1 MSGARMSGLDRPGF
15 ADPVAAAQ
23 ACFRAVLDAMS
34 RPGRVHACGSELS
47 PPAPLGV
54 AAAAVLLTLVD
65 ADTPLWLDPSA
76 SAAADWIAFHCGA
89 KLTRRPSEAAFA
101 LALALPA
108 LDPFAPGTHEAP
120 ETATTV
126 IAEVRALGA
135 GRRYRLSGPGLRAP
149 SLLEVD
155 GLPPGFARDWQARRA
170 RFPLGVDL
178 ILCAGS
184 ALCALPRGIA
194 VEDC

>member
-1 MSGARMSGLDRPGF
+1 MNGLDRPGF

-34 RPGRVHACGSELS
+34 RPGRLRACGGDLR
-47 PPAPLGV
+47 PPAPLG
-54 AAAAVLLTLVD
+54 AAASAVLLTLVD
-65 ADTPLWLDPSA
+65 AETSLWLDPPA

-89 KLTRRPSEAAFA
+89 KLTSRPSEAAFA
-101 LALALPA
+101 LAVALPG
-108 LDPFAPGTHEAP
+108 LDLFAPGTHEAP

-126 IAEVRALGA
+126 IVEVAALGA

-155 GLPPGFARDWQARRA
+155 GLPSDFAHDWQARRA
-170 RFPLGVDL
+170 GFPLGVDL
-178 ILCAGS
+178 ILCAGAS
-184 ALCALPRGIA
+184 LCALPRGVA